1 MCCVPQWLFIPC
13 DCNAR
18 LLFVTDWF
26 YFPESPARYNDSR
39 RSSQVSTSG
48 LLPIIHYLFP
58 VNLECVIKCV
68 TLDLAND
75 INITKISFI
84 LCMLI
89 SDFFGFYRFHK
100 EYECEVKTRNLWTRG
115 WNRTPPSCE
124 PTGEKYIRLSG
135 LDAIWASMMLNSQ
148 LFRALIP

>member
-1 MCCVPQWLFIPC
+1 MLIPQWLFISP

-18 LLFVTDWF
+18 LLYVTDWF

-48 LLPIIHYLFP
+48 LLPIIHYLLP

-68 TLDLAND
+68 TLDSAND
-75 INITKISFI
+75 NNITKIAFL

-89 SDFFGFYRFHK
+89 FGFYRFHK
-100 EYECEVKTRNLWTRG
+100 EYECKVKTRNLWTWG
-115 WNRTPPSCE
+115 WNRTPPSRE
-124 PTGEKYIRLSG
+124 PTCEKYIRLSG
-135 LDAIWASMMLNSQ
+135 LNAIRASMMLNSQ
-148 LFRALIP
+148 LFCALIP